1 MTKIIQRIFLLFI
14 LLNIIM
20 PQVAYAAPPTRYN
33 QELSSDTALRG
44 AIFAEDAS
52 NLYAEVCGDNFCIS
66 SPVHRENVVLKFKVT
81 ALNAR
86 MKHYNGFNVGVTH
99 IADDGTITHT
109 IKQLRPDSQGF
120 AYAAFDFSETIISGL
135 TGTTTF
141 SETGLS
147 GNYTK
152 TFNEVNVSYIDFNIT
167 NHDSNSWSS
176 TDGRNY
182 KNKSVITINGSM
194 VTNESNIPL
203 QLFLNL
209 EGVNGT
215 GDIGIAYTNLTA
227 IPREIES
234 VSDDNVSLYF
244 SFDTGA
250 NSEFVVLW
258 GSDNN
263 TEPDADSTYG
273 SHAVWDSY
281 FKAVYHLNQE
291 PSGAG
296 ASTILDSTSNA
307 KHGTQNGFT
316 VDSLVDAEYGK
327 GVHFDGSNDYITLP
341 QLYSSLSEVTTTIK
355 YKSDVVNTAEQR
367 LFLYGGDGSHL
378 ITSVN
383 AGTDNLIRSYANA
396 WSSTTTAYS
405 VTDWHTISSQAEDGV
420 SLYTFV
426 DGVRIGT
433 NVVPTFSSVAT
444 DHIIGAG
451 ATVPTEPSDGII
463 AEVRVSTLK
472 RPDNWIGTEH
482 NNLNNPT
489 AIGPLAFYASFGS
502 PQFLP
507 TYFNITTA
515 VIGDT
520 TTTNYTTSIPQ
531 THTLTPTAN
540 ISEIVFNTTSTD
552 WDYIAV
558 LYWTND
564 IISTET
570 ATNGEYHSNI
580 TAIVPLNLDNGTLN
594 YTITNNT
601 LLDADFSNYIQL
613 STNDSNFNES
623 ESNLTLPDI
632 SLHTTAT
639 IGTYYYDLQ
648 YDYFYPPQ
656 NLTADPAITS
666 VALNWTQTPNADNYS
681 IYELEEGIPWFDT
694 PPTLDGIIDSIYNT
708 TSHHFHILTPNDV
721 NPNDFDF
728 FFMGRDA
735 VWVYLAG
742 TAIDDDAVA
751 VDDYA
756 RLYIDF
762 SKDGLTS
769 DDRMYEIRENGVTK
783 RYAWSGSNW
792 AISPGS
798 GVGGVTVGA
807 GTNLI
812 TYELRV
818 PVSELPAS
826 WVTGLETKMLLE
838 RECTSL
844 QPDVQSF
851 YPYGNIN
858 NTDTSIW
865 QDIKLTNESEYA
877 FIANT
882 TNTDYI
888 DQDLTPFNWY
898 RYAVSAWNQ
907 TNETSF
913 SIVNVTT
920 LDFPTYNISGYIL
933 DNSTGFGI
941 PNAVV
946 WAENGLVSHRETTNA
961 SGYYNHAGFHNGTYV
976 IFANAT
982 DYDENSTAPFTIS
995 GANITNKN
1003 VTLIYNPFI
1012 PTAVDVNDYAYSI
1025 VIPYYISNE
1034 SLRLAPLK
1042 LENATVFTMYPGGN
1056 VTYDVSYSTS
1066 TEYLNN
1072 STGIVRMYS
1081 DDQFALY
1088 HNSSGQTVFIKS
1100 HINPTSTDSDMNP
1113 SLMPYQIYMMLISIV
1128 ILLIYFTFTVS
1139 DPEYYTDIITALFA
1153 MLISAIVA
1161 HNSIMGVLIMYPLQT
1176 EVQYDIYASA
1186 PLGIVFALVS
1196 LLMLLIF
1203 VTKILD
1209 LGHRETDS
1217 L

>member
-14 LLNIIM
+14 LLNLIM
-20 PQVAYAAPPTRYN
+20 PQIAYAAPPWS
-33 QELSSDTALRG
+33 EVDSDVALRG
-44 AIFAEDAS
+44 AIFSSDATG
-52 NLYAEVCGDNFCIS
+52 LYAS
-66 SPVHRENVVLKFKVT
+66 YENGQIHITSDGTGAHIRNIKFKGT
-81 ALNAR
+81 AITNRLKN
-86 MKHYNGFNVGVTH
+86 YNGFIVGVTH
-99 IADDGTITHT
+99 IADDGTISHYV
-109 IKQLRPDSQGF
+109 DSLKIDNQGF
-120 AYAAFDFSETIISGL
+120 AYATYEFSETIISGL

-141 SETGLS
+141 TETGLS

-152 TFNEVNVSYIDFNIT
+152 TFNEVNASYIDFNIT
-167 NHDSNSWSS
+167 NHDSVAYMIGGNDYAHRRLL
-176 TDGRNY
+176 T
-182 KNKSVITINGSM
+182 
-194 VTNESNIPL
+194 
-203 QLFLNL
+203 LNQTA
-209 EGVNGT
+209 E
-215 GDIGIAYTNLTA
+215 NLTDFQVQKNQTWYA
-227 IPREIES
+227 GMQ
-234 VSDDNVSLYF
+234 SDMRDNTYTYF
-244 SFDTGA
+244 G
-250 NSEFVVLW
+250 
-258 GSDNN
+258 NN
-263 TEPDADSTYG
+263 TELSFWDELVINNTSKMTWHKIPATSTVDTTRIWYYYG
-273 SHAVWDSY
+273 NPSVGSASNGTAT
-281 FKAVYHLNQE
+281 FLQYHG
-291 PSGAG
+291 P
-296 ASTILDSTSNA
+296 STIDYI
-307 KHGTQNGFT
+307 
-316 VDSLVDAEYGK
+316 DSLSITP
-327 GVHFDGSNDYITLP
+327 SNIIYESYLK
-341 QLYSSLSEVTTTIK
+341 VT
-355 YKSDVVNTAEQR
+355 S
-367 LFLYGGDGSHL
+367 
-378 ITSVN
+378 
-383 AGTDNLIRSYANA
+383 
-396 WSSTTTAYS
+396 
-405 VTDWHTISSQAEDGV
+405 
-420 SLYTFV
+420 
-426 DGVRIGT
+426 
-433 NVVPTFSSVAT
+433 AT
-444 DHIIGAG
+444 
-451 ATVPTEPSDGII
+451 
-463 AEVRVSTLK
+463 
-472 RPDNWIGTEH
+472 H
-482 NNLNNPT
+482 NNLVGLSNSATAADDGMFFQLYNVGNLRRGINENEDTSTIVSEEPDIAIDTYVNLQMVHDGATIHYYIDDNEISTGSTTNFPNENLGLFLWNPVGT
-489 AIGPLAFYASFGS
+489 LVQDWSFVRKHTTTEPTWLADGAEQS
-502 PQFLP
+502 PSVNM
-507 TYFNITTA
+507 NITTS
-515 VIGDT
+515 VTGDT
-520 TTTNYTTSIPQ
+520 NTTNYTTDIPQ
-531 THTLTPTAN
+531 THTLTPSAN
-540 ISEIVFNTTSTD
+540 ITEIVFNTTSSN
-552 WDYIAV
+552 WDYIAT

-564 IISTET
+564 ITLSES
-570 ATNGEYHSNI
+570 ASNGEYHANV
-580 TAIVPLNLDNGTLN
+580 TATVPLNLDNGTLN
-594 YTITNNT
+594 YTITNTT
-601 LLDADFSNYIQL
+601 LLNADFSNYIQL
-613 STNDSNFNES
+613 LTNDSNFNES
-623 ESNLTLPDI
+623 ASNLTLPDI

-708 TSHHFHILTPNDV
+708 TSHHFHILSPNNV

-751 VDDYA
+751 IDDYA
-756 RLYIDF
+756 KLYIDF
-762 SKDGLTS
+762 SKDGLTT
-769 DDRMYEIRENGVTK
+769 DDRMYQIRETGATT
-783 RYAWSGSNW
+783 RYAWSGSSW

-798 GVGGVTVGA
+798 GVGGVTTGA

-888 DQDLTPFNWY
+888 DQDLIPFNWY

-913 SIVNVTT
+913 TIVNVTT
-920 LDFPTYNISGYIL
+920 LDYPTYNISGYIL

-961 SGYYNHAGFHNGTYV
+961 SGYYNHAGFHNGTYK
-976 IFANAT
+976 IYANAT
-982 DYDENSTAPFTIS
+982 NYDENSTAPFTIS

-1042 LENATVFTMYPGGN
+1042 LENATVFTMYPNGN

-1066 TEYLNN
+1066 IAYSNN